1 MRRYKWIL
9 VFFIGLNSF
18 SQNKQ
23 VLYDFAG
30 LPQTL
35 LLNPGLET
43 NYQFHIGM
51 PLLSGVSSELGITGF
66 SVSDIFG
73 VNSNSITDK
82 VATVLKNIDS
92 SDYLKINSQIEVFS
106 AGFRFDEK
114 TYISFGF
121 YEELDAIGYAPK
133 DILSLLTEGNAAS
146 LNRTFSVSQVLFK
159 LDILGVVHAGIT
171 KKVNDQLTLGGR
183 FKVYSSS
190 LNLETVNN
198 YGTFTTNLGNNNIY
212 IQSLDNININLRSSG
227 LVENNEYIY
236 DAKTYLKNTFLGG
249 NIGVGLDFGLT
260 YHMSPQLQFSG
271 SIVDVG
277 FVNHKKN
284 IQNTAITG
292 SFTFE
297 GIEFEYDGSNRNY
310 WNELE
315 TAFKEQLPDTENN
328 ESYVSWRPTKLNAAI
343 KYSFGEKRSK
353 YCYDNTFKEF
363 YTDAFG
369 AQLYAVFRPL
379 REQFALTGFYEKS
392 LSNKLHAKVTYTLDD
407 YSYYNIGLGVSAQIW
422 KINFYG
428 LLDNIAA
435 LSDISSANNI
445 SLQFGFNFIFN

>member
-1 MRRYKWIL
+1 MRRYTWIL
-9 VFFIGLNSF
+9 VFFIGLDFF

-23 VLYDFAG
+23 ILYDFAG

-92 SDYLKINSQIEVFS
+92 SDYLKINSQIEIFS

-121 YEELDAIGYAPK
+121 YHELDAIGYIPK
-133 DILSLLTEGNAAS
+133 DFLTLATDGNAAYLNSMFS
-146 LNRTFSVSQVLFK
+146 LSQLSYK
-159 LDILGVVHAGIT
+159 LDVLGVIHAGVT
-171 KKVNDQLTLGGR
+171 RKMSDQLTLGGR
-183 FKVYSSS
+183 FKIYSSA
-190 LNLETVNN
+190 LNAESTSNS
-198 YGTFTTNLGNNNIY
+198 GTFTTNLGNNNIY
-212 IQSLDNININLRSSG
+212 VNRLDNINMNFRTSG
-227 LVENNEYIY
+227 FIENNEFIN
-236 DAKTYLKNTFLGG
+236 DANTHLKNTFLGG
-249 NIGVGLDFGLT
+249 NLGVGLDFGFT
-260 YHMSPQLQFSG
+260 YIITPQLQFSG
-271 SIVDVG
+271 SILDVG
-277 FVNHKKN
+277 FVNHKTNIKN
-284 IQNTAITG
+284 TVTKG

-315 TAFKEQLPDTENN
+315 TAFKEQLPNTENN
-328 ESYVSWRPTKLNAAI
+328 ESYVSWRPTKVNAAI
-343 KYSFGEKRSK
+343 KYSFGGKRNK
-353 YCYDNTFKEF
+353 YCYDNIFKEF

-379 REQFALTGFYEKS
+379 KEQFALTGFYEKYF
-392 LSNKLHAKVTYTLDD
+392 SNKLHAKVTYTIDD
-407 YSYYNIGLGVSAQIW
+407 YSYYNIGLGVSAQIG

-428 LLDNIAA
+428 LLDNIAS